1 MPPSETEVYARK
13 VDKLFLSTLSN
24 MADQKFENEGDL
36 TTRRLRLPI
45 RHYGAGVNSKESL
58 APVAYAATMVKV
70 LRSLRDFTDPYT
82 NIRIPGF
89 NNDLWDLLCKVDNND
104 GTSSNELANFVNFTR
119 DTHKCPNLSRAF
131 ESAYSRIQL
140 AAGSPTDGALAI
152 NINDLANS
160 ILQMF

>member
-1 MPPSETEVYARK
+1 
-13 VDKLFLSTLSN
+13 
-24 MADQKFENEGDL
+24 
-36 TTRRLRLPI
+36 LPI
-45 RHYGAGVNSKESL
+45 RHYGAGVNTGVNSKESL

-82 NIRIPGF
+82 NILIPGF

-119 DTHKCPNLSRAF
+119 DTHICPSLSRAF

-140 AAGSPTDGALAI
+140 SAGSPTDGALAI

-160 ILQMF
+160 NLANVLRTPQRAFNHQLDDIRAKLLNYSTTKLRIYLRVT